1 MVEVYCD
8 AEGTSSLKER
18 KFYSDTEGRSP
29 LEALRMHLEAGG
41 PWASPQEMMK
51 VMDCGIHQ
59 MEKPPMKVVL
69 LVFPLVTATPIMVA
83 TTIWVTY
90 GYFWSSSEGSS
101 SNAWIRLLYYGSS
114 LVGRIEYYKQSGFS
128 IRCLGD

>member
-1 MVEVYCD
+1 MIP
-8 AEGTSSLKER
+8 
-18 KFYSDTEGRSP
+18 EGRSP

-69 LVFPLVTATPIMVA
+69 LVFPLVTATTVVVA
-83 TTIWVTY
+83 TAVWVSTVTF
-90 GYFWSSSEGSS
+90 GH
-101 SNAWIRLLYYGSS
+101 LLRS
-114 LVGRIEYYKQSGFS
+114 LVTMPGTGY
-128 IRCLGD
+128 